1 MDVSVVIPVFNSQN
15 ILPELCKQLKDALSS
30 YKFEVILINDAS
42 SDSSWSVIEQVCENS
57 VEFRG
62 VCLTRNFGQDNAI
75 MAGLSFTQAESIVIM
90 DDDLQHSPYE
100 IEQLLEQSTNG
111 WDVCYADYHKSMN
124 QSFWKNIG
132 SRLNSKQAEFLIE
145 KPSNIY
151 LSPFKVISRTVVDA
165 LLTYKGPYPYIDG
178 LIFQITSSITQITV
192 PFRKRMEGKSN
203 YDISKSL
210 KVFFKHTTGFSI
222 VPLRL
227 TSLVGFLIGTFG
239 FFLMIYFIT
248 IFFISDQVVEGWTTL
263 ATIILL
269 IGGLILMALGIIGEY
284 LGRVYLSI
292 NLRPQ
297 FIVKKITIKK

>member
-15 ILPELCKQLKDALSS
+15 IIPELCKQLKDALSS
-30 YKFEVILINDAS
+30 YQFEVILINDAS
-42 SDSSWSVIEQVCENS
+42 SDSSWSEIEQVCENH

-75 MAGLSFTQAESIVIM
+75 MAGLSFTQAESVVIM

-100 IEQLLEQSTNG
+100 IESLLEQSTNG
-111 WDVCYADYHKSMN
+111 YDVCYADYHATMN

-132 SRLNSKQAEFLIE
+132 SLLNSKQAEYLIE
-145 KPSNIY
+145 KPRNIY

-165 LLTYKGPYPYIDG
+165 ILNYKGPYPYIDG
-178 LIFQITSSITQITV
+178 LIFQITSSITQISV
-192 PFRKRMEGKSN
+192 PFRKRMEGSSN
-203 YDISKSL
+203 YNISKSL

-227 TSLVGFLIGTFG
+227 TTLVGFIMGIMG
-239 FFLMIYFIT
+239 FFLIIYFV
-248 IFFISDQVVEGWTTL
+248 FIYFLSDDIVEGWTTL
-263 ATIILL
+263 TTLILF
-269 IGGLILMALGIIGEY
+269 IGGVIMMALGIIGEY

-292 NLRPQ
+292 NCKPQ
-297 FIVKKITIKK
+297 FLVKKITDKK